1 MAPEVGPPPIQGAT
15 QSPVS
20 FGQALPGAALTGV
33 TTGIAAASVLGGP
46 AGIAIGIGSA
56 LFGLF

>member
-1 MAPEVGPPPIQGAT
+1 
-15 QSPVS
+15 VS